1 MEAMTRKM
9 KMILLEMQM
18 MNKIKKVKEWKSLKD
33 IPFISSRRIGM
44 SGIVAGKMV
53 VRWTV
58 DPQQDLDY
66 MNALSKEE
74 DESR

>member
-1 MEAMTRKM
+1 
-9 KMILLEMQM
+9 MQM
-18 MNKIKKVKEWKSLKD
+18 MNKIKKVREWKSLKD
-33 IPFISSRRIGM
+33 IPFINIKINSRRIGM
-44 SGIVAGKMV
+44 SVAASKLV
-53 VRWTV
+53 VKWTV